1 MVAIVGERDHELH
14 LMHAATHLLRIG
26 CLAVFALPLL
36 IGCAKDD
43 EFTPE
48 QKLCVAQIYAKY
60 DPSRMEECV
69 DACKKCKGG
78 NNVTCTTSCKLR
90 GAKPAS

>member
-1 MVAIVGERDHELH
+1 MHE
-14 LMHAATHLLRIG
+14 ATRRSRSG
-26 CLAVFALPLL
+26 CLAVFALVFVT
-36 IGCAKDD
+36 GCAKDD

-60 DPSRMEECV
+60 DPSRLEECV
-69 DACKKCKGG
+69 DACRKCKGG
-78 NNVTCTTSCKLR
+78 NTVTCTTSCKLR

>member
-1 MVAIVGERDHELH
+1 MITRLP
-14 LMHAATHLLRIG
+14 TQRLRIG
-26 CLAVFALPLL
+26 CLTVLALTFILA
-36 IGCAKDD
+36 GCSKDD

-60 DPSRMEECV
+60 DSSRMEECV

-78 NNVTCTTSCKLR
+78 NNVTCSTSCKLR
-90 GAKPAS
+90 GAK